1 MQKCTTTSTLARWDH
16 LRVVGVIARSG
27 TLTAAAAE
35 LGLDHTTVA
44 RQLSSLEQELGTP
57 LFERSRLGLVA
68 TPFGEE
74 VIAVCDGMESEVNGL
89 LRRMDGVSASLTGS
103 VRLTATFFLASSVI
117 APALGELLRLY
128 PGLDI
133 DLIAED
139 RALDMSRREA
149 DIALRLSR
157 PKASGLVGRKVGTI
171 AFDWYVSAQ
180 HPPMGDEPAWLV
192 YQDAAGTS
200 PLMRHML
207 ASAKSGRISLRCN
220 AMHALIEA
228 VRAGAGCSLLP
239 CLVGDHDP
247 AFHRAEV
254 SHKPL
259 SMPLWITYHED
270 LRRSP
275 RIKAVADFLATLIAK
290 RQTDL
295 DPSQ

>member
-1 MQKCTTTSTLARWDH
+1 MQKRTTTSTLARWDH

-27 TLTAAAAE
+27 TLTAAATE

-89 LRRMDGVSASLTGS
+89 LRRMDGVTTNLTGN
-103 VRLTATFFLASSVI
+103 VRLTATFFLAVSVI
-117 APALGELLRLY
+117 APAMGKFLCQH

-133 DLIAED
+133 DLIADD
-139 RALDMSRREA
+139 RALDISRREA

-157 PKASGLVGRKVGTI
+157 PKASGLVGRKVGSI
-171 AFDWYVSAQ
+171 AFDWYISAQ
-180 HPPMGDEPAWLV
+180 HPQMGDEPAWLV
-192 YQDAAGTS
+192 YQDATGTS

-207 ASAKSGRISLRCN
+207 ANSKSGRITLRCN
-220 AMHALIEA
+220 SMHTLIEA

-239 CLVGDHDP
+239 CFVGNHD
-247 AFHRAEV
+247 RTLRKAEV
-254 SHKPL
+254 PHRPL

-275 RIKAVADFLATLIAK
+275 RIKAVANFLATLIAE
-290 RQTDL
+290 RQMNL
-295 DPSQ
+295 DPSH